1 MSVIISIIL
10 FILKSLSI
18 IYAIAFYLDLIQDRK
33 WVFGWGDIPFLDEL
47 AQSFEKLEKTIPL
60 IYWLIVILLAPI
72 VWLYT
77 LHPLFLIDYFFGL

>member
-33 WVFGWGDIPFLDEL
+33 WVFGWGDIPFLD
-47 AQSFEKLEKTIPL
+47 QSFEKLEKTIPL
-60 IYWLIVILLAPI
+60 IYWLIVILLVPI
-72 VWLYT
+72 VCLYT